1 MSNSKRFTIAL
12 VIAGLMGGSAAVA
25 NAQEAPAA
33 PAVAA
38 PAVVTT
44 TTETPAP
51 TGPLAAIKAMF
62 GRHDGKSGKRG
73 GGAMFQELMTE
84 VDTDKNGSVTQDEI
98 NAFRAAKVAAADT
111 SKDGALSVEEF
122 ATAYNE
128 LMRTRMVDAFQ
139 SFDNDGD
146 GSITAAELDTRFN
159 TIVAQMDRNGDGTLS
174 PADHMRNGMN
184 GDGEGRGK
192 DGKHG
197 GKNGGKHGGRHG
209 NNDGQNNGQNN

>member
-1 MSNSKRFTIAL
+1 MSNSKRFTTAL
-12 VIAGLMGGSAAVA
+12 VIAGLMGGSAFTAG
-25 NAQEAPAA
+25 AQEAPAT
-33 PAVAA
+33 PAA

-44 TTETPAP
+44 TTETPAAP

-62 GRHDGKSGKRG
+62 SRHDGKSGARGG
-73 GGAMFQELMTE
+73 GGAMFQNLMTE

-98 NAFRAAKVAAADT
+98 NAFRTAKVAAADV
-111 SKDGALSVEEF
+111 SKDGALSLEEF

-159 TIVAQMDRNGDGTLS
+159 TILAQMDRNGDGTLS
-174 PADHMRNGMN
+174 TADHMRGN
-184 GDGEGRGK
+184 GEGRGQDGK

-209 NNDGQNNGQNN
+209 NNNGQNN

>member
-44 TTETPAP
+44 TTETPAAP

-174 PADHMRNGMN
+174 PADHMR

-209 NNDGQNNGQNN
+209 YNNDQNNGQNN